1 MRRLAALALIVVVA
15 LLVLPGGAAAAGGS
29 ESQGSVVA
37 IGGDAHVN
45 GPAERVIVV
54 GGDAHL
60 GPRADVSGDVIV
72 LFGSLQRD
80 PGARIGGS
88 QYVLHRDV
96 IDWLP
101 GPGWLQALVLFALF
115 LVYRIAVWGAV
126 LALASALVRTASFE
140 RWIAGWEGRPLVALG
155 IGLVAVAVLLP
166 ALALA
171 AVTGFLLPVAL
182 IGLAGLLLAAGAG
195 LALLREGPMWPRRPG
210 RLAYAA
216 YLVLPPALEVGL
228 IVTSAAGLG
237 AALRLPARRRA
248 RRL

>member
-1 MRRLAALALIVVVA
+1 VSRLVALVLALAVA
-15 LLVLPGGAAAAGGS
+15 LLVLPAAARAA
-29 ESQGSVVA
+29 EPAKSQGSVVA
-37 IGGDAHVN
+37 VGGDAHVN

-60 GPRADVSGDVIV
+60 GPRANVSGDVIV
-72 LFGSLQRD
+72 LFGSLERA
-80 PGARIGGS
+80 PGAQIGGS

-96 IDWLP
+96 IDWIP
-101 GPGWLQALVLFALF
+101 GPGWFQGLVLVAL
-115 LVYRIAVWGAV
+115 LLIYRIAAWGAV

-140 RWIAGWEGRPLVALG
+140 RWSRGWEGRPLVALG

-166 ALALA
+166 VLALV

-228 IVTSAAGLG
+228 IITSAAGLG

-248 RRL
+248 RHI